1 MSTIISFINSC
12 CNINLDLLY
21 FADVASVAGFGI
33 GSVATFDVDFTA
45 GSAAFSGA
53 GSRLEILSRFFIGN
67 DLLLKLLKTFSFALN
82 YNLKLF

>member
-1 MSTIISFINSC
+1 M
-12 CNINLDLLY
+12 Y

-53 GSRLEILSRFFIGN
+53 VHVWKFYLNFLLETICF
-67 DLLLKLLKTFSFALN
+67 
-82 YNLKLF
+82 

>member
-1 MSTIISFINSC
+1 M
-12 CNINLDLLY
+12 Y

-53 GSRLEILSRFFIGN
+53 GSRLEILSKFFIGN
-67 DLLLKLLKTFSFALN
+67 DLQHMES
-82 YNLKLF
+82 Y